1 MLIHYIHYSFPSGV
15 ILYIL
20 LSYHSLPNFLDCVS
34 MSFLDSNPHKHTL
47 ILSSRYQPHHRVVSK
62 KSIQPADSTSGPTFG
77 RLEVFLT
84 NKKQKK
90 TAPRGRKVES
100 FPCFLDQWKV
110 WSPLSWKMLRD
121 LTGTGVCISMYQS
134 VSVYVNIY
142 ICIFTVLSKSV
153 RMYVYIHE
161 NSIVCMIHDF
171 TLLSNNVLAAWR
183 MKRCESKLDNLSS
196 WSWFITR
203 GSVDNLEWWFWLDM
217 NGEICRSSSWYHI
230 SCPLPPR
237 QVPHCLPQILPS
249 LPHDARIVRE
259 RAASIKRD
267 SRQLYLSTQWSSPT
281 WNLDSSSFVKWVNM
295 FYRFKLGPTLERVP
309 FQSKKKIYIYI
320 PADRDVRQAWNTPL
334 VWFRSSL
341 PLPRFGVWAFFPDK
355 VLRNG
360 LLRYILYTC
369 PNLWCNSCSKCYGM
383 DCFGTY
389 FTHVQTC
396 DVTRVQS
403 ATEWTAS
410 VHTLHMSKSVM

>member
-1 MLIHYIHYSFPSGV
+1 MPSSSPEDVDSLYSLFFPFRRHFVYFVELPLPPQFFGLCFHVFPWFQPTQTHLNPLFEVPTPPPGCFEKIH
-15 ILYIL
+15 
-20 LSYHSLPNFLDCVS
+20 
-34 MSFLDSNPHKHTL
+34 
-47 ILSSRYQPHHRVVSK
+47 
-62 KSIQPADSTSGPTFG
+62 PTG
-77 RLEVFLT
+77 RLNIRSNIRPTWGLFD
-84 NKKQKK
+84 KQKTKK

-281 WNLDSSSFVKWVNM
+281 WNLDSSSFKWVNM

-309 FQSKKKIYIYI
+309 FQSKKKNIYI
-320 PADRDVRQAWNTPL
+320 
-334 VWFRSSL
+334 
-341 PLPRFGVWAFFPDK
+341 
-355 VLRNG
+355 
-360 LLRYILYTC
+360 
-369 PNLWCNSCSKCYGM
+369 
-383 DCFGTY
+383 
-389 FTHVQTC
+389 
-396 DVTRVQS
+396 
-403 ATEWTAS
+403 
-410 VHTLHMSKSVM
+410 